1 MSTICK
7 STFLSMRDALLL
19 RLSDLRVREVN
30 LVYEYTHSLN
40 EKCFSSAMLHVNRPF
55 ASFPNL
61 RVIQN
66 AMIRVQMR
74 RVWYQKLSGVNGSLR
89 HASLPSRTAFVNH
102 ASPRQYHPNS
112 PPLLSRHLVWCKSMR
127 RSL

>member
-1 MSTICK
+1 MSTICT

-30 LVYEYTHSLN
+30 LVYEYTLN

-66 AMIRVQMR
+66 AMIRVQMK
-74 RVWYQKLSGVNGSLR
+74 RVWYQKLSGVNGSLK
-89 HASLPSRTAFVNH
+89 HVQTV
-102 ASPRQYHPNS
+102 
-112 PPLLSRHLVWCKSMR
+112 V
-127 RSL
+127 